1 MIDQLPK
8 KEMSIQMQGLRNGIV
23 AGILSIIYT
32 LVLYIIGGELM
43 FKTSVQMLGNVFLI
57 GTMIYTVQVYR
68 KAHGNYV
75 SFKQAFG
82 GAFSVGVLG
91 ILVPLIFAYILYS
104 YIDPDLTMRLKEYSI
119 KVSIEM
125 FQWFNMSEE
134 QIDSAL
140 DEIKEQDYSPT
151 IANYAKGYA
160 GGLLMGAL
168 FAVIIAL
175 VFWLISR
182 KNEPAPV
189 LMPPSTPT
197 DENILDN

>member
-1 MIDQLPK
+1 MDHLQ
-8 KEMSIQMQGLRNGIV
+8 ETSIQKLGLRNGIV
-23 AGILSIIYT
+23 AGILSIVYTIVLYT
-32 LVLYIIGGELM
+32 LGGEWM
-43 FKTSVQMLGNVFLI
+43 FKTSIQMLGNVFLV
-57 GTMIYTVQVYR
+57 GTMIYTVQSYR

-75 SFKQAFG
+75 SFKHAFG

-91 ILVPLIFAYILYS
+91 ILLPLVFAYMLYAF
-104 YIDPDLTMRLKEYSI
+104 IDPELTMRLKDYSV

-134 QIDSAL
+134 QIEEAL
-140 DEIKEQDYSPT
+140 DKIKEQDYSPT

-175 VFWLISR
+175 VFWIISR
-182 KNEPAPV
+182 KNEPAPD
-189 LMPPSTPT
+189 LGSFGT
-197 DENILDN
+197 DADQNILDN

>member
-1 MIDQLPK
+1 MDQLQ
-8 KEMSIQMQGLRNGIV
+8 ETSIQKLGLRNGIV
-23 AGILSIIYT
+23 AGILSIVYTIVLYT
-32 LVLYIIGGELM
+32 LGGEWM
-43 FKTSVQMLGNVFLI
+43 FKTSIQMLGNVFLV
-57 GTMIYTVQVYR
+57 GTMIYTVQSYR

-75 SFKQAFG
+75 SFKHAFG

-91 ILVPLIFAYILYS
+91 ILLPLVFAYMLYAF
-104 YIDPDLTMRLKEYSI
+104 IDPELTMRLKDYSV

-134 QIDSAL
+134 QIEEAL
-140 DEIKEQDYSPT
+140 DKIKEQDYSPT

-175 VFWLISR
+175 VFWIISR
-182 KNEPAPV
+182 KNEPAPD
-189 LMPPSTPT
+189 LGSFGSAA
-197 DENILDN
+197 DQNILDN

>member
-1 MIDQLPK
+1 MDQLQ
-8 KEMSIQMQGLRNGIV
+8 ETSIQKLGLRNGIV
-23 AGILSIIYT
+23 AGILSIVYT
-32 LVLYIIGGELM
+32 LVLYTMGGEWM
-43 FKTSVQMLGNVFLI
+43 FKTSIQMLGNVFLV
-57 GTMIYTVQVYR
+57 GTMIYTVHSYR

-91 ILVPLIFAYILYS
+91 ILIPLVFAYLLYAF
-104 YIDPDLTMRLKEYSI
+104 IDPELTMRLKDYSV

-134 QIDSAL
+134 QIEEAL
-140 DEIKEQDYSPT
+140 DKIKEQDYSPT
-151 IANYAKGYA
+151 VANYAKGYA

-175 VFWLISR
+175 VFWIISR
-182 KNEPAPV
+182 KNEP
-189 LMPPSTPT
+189 TPDLASFGT
-197 DENILDN
+197 DTDQNILDN